1 MVVNEDWLVRQAVA
15 SAKWLAEV
23 PIETLSPVGRSLRAV
38 SSDWVNLAG
47 VTTFE
52 SVQGKAPT
60 HPDSP
65 GDGSRQLPLMNSL
78 SSD

>member
-1 MVVNEDWLVRQAVA
+1 MGVNEGWLVRQAVA

-47 VTTFE
+47 TATIE
-52 SVQGKAPT
+52 SVQGKAPE
-60 HPDSP
+60 HPDAPS
-65 GDGSRQLPLMNSL
+65 DGSRQLPLMNSL
-78 SSD
+78 SSE

>member
-1 MVVNEDWLVRQAVA
+1 MVLDEDWLVRQAVA

-23 PIETLSPVGRSLRAV
+23 PIETLSPVGRSLRAA
-38 SSDWVNLAG
+38 SSNWASLAG
-47 VTTFE
+47 TTAIE
-52 SVQGKAPT
+52 SVEGKASAP
-60 HPDSP
+60 PDAP